1 MDRVA
6 ALTNQERSE
15 LFELT
20 SSKMN
25 LPGAA
30 VEKDFWVCW
39 VLKQLFGSTELS
51 PQLLFKGGTS
61 LSKCYGLIERFS
73 EDIDLILDWEK
84 LTDEDPYEIRSNT
97 KQDLFNKD
105 MKALAEGYVKD
116 TLLPLL
122 QSELG
127 QICNASIHPDRA
139 GSITIDFPGSFESDY
154 IKPSI
159 ELEIG
164 PMSAMIPHSD
174 VRIKPYCADVA
185 PQLFSEPTTQVRAI
199 DAKKTFWDKV
209 TILHVEAHRPE
220 DKQQQA
226 WYSRHYYDLY
236 QMINSEIRNEAMND
250 VDLLKTTFEFKK
262 KFYPQG
268 WANYK
273 AAVAG
278 EIKLTPAAYLSA
290 ILERDYAQMEEM
302 IFGDY
307 PRFTDIMQTISQFE
321 SELIEAVRKS

>member
-226 WYSRHYYDLY
+226 RCVFRPNLNTYSGP
-236 QMINSEIRNEAMND
+236 
-250 VDLLKTTFEFKK
+250 K
-262 KFYPQG
+262 
-268 WANYK
+268 
-273 AAVAG
+273 
-278 EIKLTPAAYLSA
+278 
-290 ILERDYAQMEEM
+290 
-302 IFGDY
+302 
-307 PRFTDIMQTISQFE
+307 
-321 SELIEAVRKS
+321 